1 MFEIITRDNIG
12 LCNILK
18 SLITYSSL
26 GDTVITDFNN
36 TITTILHD
44 KYIKKNSQH
53 TTPVFTW
60 RFLLLRTESE
70 QKDFSTE
77 FDFDSYRG
85 DLFITD
91 KYIDLCYDRSF
102 ICESVKNRILTIINS
117 IEYNKEFID
126 IVNDFKNNMKK
137 ENSLAIT
144 VRTWKAS
151 HEKNINRPYNFNDF
165 KNMIIDICNNN
176 KVDIIYISIDNME
189 YIEEYIDLLKTLNQD
204 YIILNNTSLNHIQN
218 SLYKLLILSH
228 CTYLIG
234 NRISTYT
241 ELIFWFSNLK
251 IIPFVLY

>member
-18 SLITYSSL
+18 SLITYLSL
-26 GDTVITDFNN
+26 GDTIISGN
-36 TITTILHD
+36 IYIKTILDD
-44 KYIKKNSQH
+44 KYIKNTQEN

-70 QKDFSTE
+70 QKNFSTE

-91 KYIDLCYDRSF
+91 KYIDLCYDKSF
-102 ICESVKNRILTIINS
+102 ICESVKNRILKSINN
-117 IEYNKEFID
+117 IQYNTEFID
-126 IVNDFKNNMKK
+126 IVNDFKDNMKK
-137 ENSLAIT
+137 ENSLALTI
-144 VRTWKAS
+144 RTWKAS

-165 KNMIIDICNNN
+165 KNTIIDVCNNN

-189 YIEEYIDLLKTLNQD
+189 YIEEYLDLLKTLNID
-204 YIILNNTSLNHIQN
+204 YIILNNSSLNHIQN
-218 SLYKLLILSH
+218 SLYKLLILSE

-234 NRISTYT
+234 NRISSYT

>member
-1 MFEIITRDNIG
+1 
-12 LCNILK
+12 
-18 SLITYSSL
+18 
-26 GDTVITDFNN
+26 
-36 TITTILHD
+36 
-44 KYIKKNSQH
+44 
-53 TTPVFTW
+53 
-60 RFLLLRTESE
+60 
-70 QKDFSTE
+70 
-77 FDFDSYRG
+77 
-85 DLFITD
+85 
-91 KYIDLCYDRSF
+91 
-102 ICESVKNRILTIINS
+102 
-117 IEYNKEFID
+117 
-126 IVNDFKNNMKK
+126 MKK